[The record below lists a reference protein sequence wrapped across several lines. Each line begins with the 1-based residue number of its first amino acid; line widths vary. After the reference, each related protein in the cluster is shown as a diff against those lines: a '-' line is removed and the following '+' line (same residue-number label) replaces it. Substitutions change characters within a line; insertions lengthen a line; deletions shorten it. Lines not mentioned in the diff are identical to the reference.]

1 MVKIGHV
8 VQMAAISALTDLAAL
23 NNASA
28 KVASFHVRLLYP
40 QMIHYEYTERTTK
53 KKKQGQY
60 FSCRLVSK
68 SPHSVEATLRGSTAD
83 LKAAE
88 LKYKHGANFLLKKIS
103 FDAKSSP
110 CYIASNLK
118 LCVDLKNTCVEACD
132 DDTSIPAS
140 IGPRHGIKE
149 LLEISSRMA
158 FDLVA
163 CCCQVGEPRDVDLKN
178 GGTAQVCDVVTMVF
192 QMLFHGHSCLRWC
205 KGVPP

>member
-1 MVKIGHV
+1 M
-8 VQMAAISALTDLAAL
+8 
-23 NNASA
+23 
-28 KVASFHVRLLYP
+28 
-40 QMIHYEYTERTTK
+40 
-53 KKKQGQY
+53 
-60 FSCRLVSK
+60 
-68 SPHSVEATLRGSTAD
+68 
-83 LKAAE
+83 
-88 LKYKHGANFLLKKIS
+88 KYKHGANFLLKKIS

-140 IGPRHGIKE
+140 IGPQHGIKE

-192 QMLFHGHSCLRWC
+192 QMLFHGNSCLRWC